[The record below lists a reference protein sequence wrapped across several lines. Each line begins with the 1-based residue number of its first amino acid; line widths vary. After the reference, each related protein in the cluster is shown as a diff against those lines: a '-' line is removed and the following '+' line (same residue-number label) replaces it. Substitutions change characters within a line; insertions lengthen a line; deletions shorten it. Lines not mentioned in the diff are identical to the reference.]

1 MERLEEINQ
10 RLAQI
15 QDELLTLAD
24 DDFARK
30 NTLHSERDKLRN
42 EAAAYRRDQD
52 QDRPSSELIEEL
64 KARRSQLESIAN
76 KYVSAAKQADGS
88 FAGTGSGGAGDAIGI
103 NKGIDEATGRAAVE
117 RRITALESIL
127 TKRGHL

>member
-24 DDFARK
+24 DDFARR
-30 NTLHSERDKLRN
+30 NTLHSERDVLRD

-52 QDRPSSELIEEL
+52 QDRPSSDLIEEL
-64 KARRSQLESIAN
+64 KARRSQLESI
-76 KYVSAAKQADGS
+76 AAKQADGS

-117 RRITALESIL
+117 RRIAAIESIL

>member
-1 MERLEEINQ
+1 MERLEEINK
-10 RLAQI
+10 RLAEI
-15 QDELLTLAD
+15 QDELLALSD
-24 DDFARK
+24 DDFATK
-30 NTLHSERDKLRN
+30 NALQSERDKLRD
-42 EAAAYRRDQD
+42 EATEYRKDPD

-64 KARRSQLESIAN
+64 KARRSQLGSIAK

-88 FAGTGSGGAGDAIGI
+88 FAGTGSGGAGDSISI

-117 RRITALESIL
+117 RRIAALEAIL